1 MILHDITMVCGDTS
15 RARCYLQA
23 LTARNLNPAACIVLP
38 DEGKPLPGQNAK
50 GNAIP
55 SLQASWGTFYP
66 DLSVRSTCHEKNI
79 PVIQA
84 PENNINSDASI
95 SLLAKHSA
103 SVYIYAGFG
112 GVLLRKQ
119 VLRCGKPFLH
129 VHGGWLPDYKGSTTN
144 HYSLLQE
151 NFCGA
156 SAFFLTEE
164 IDSGDILWRKKF
176 PAPQNLKQI
185 DHGLDP
191 VFRSEVLC
199 DVIQYYTT
207 EKKWPQVQCENIKTP
222 PYFIMHPVLRHI
234 LLLRK

>member
-1 MILHDITMVCGDTS
+1 MILQDITMLCGDTS

-23 LTARNLNPAACIVLP
+23 LTNRNLNPAACIVLP
-38 DEGKPLPGQNAK
+38 DEGKPRPGQNTKK
-50 GNAIP
+50 GTST
-55 SLQASWGTFYP
+55 SLQASWGNFYP
-66 DLSVRSTCHEKNI
+66 NLSVFSTCHEKNI
-79 PVIQA
+79 PVVQA
-84 PENNINSDASI
+84 PENDINSDAVV
-95 SLLAKHSA
+95 SLLKQHSC
-103 SVYIYAGFG
+103 SIYIYAGFG

-119 VLRCGKPFLH
+119 VLRCGKHFLH
-129 VHGGWLPDYKGSTTN
+129 IHGGWLPDYKGSTTN

-176 PAPQNLKQI
+176 SAPKNLKQI

-199 DVIQYYTT
+199 DVIQYYAT
-207 EKKWPQVQCENIKTP
+207 EKKWPNPPCDNIKTL

-234 LLLRK
+234 LLLKK

>member
-144 HYSLLQE
+144 HYSY
-151 NFCGA
+151 A
-156 SAFFLTEE
+156 AF
-164 IDSGDILWRKKF
+164 
-176 PAPQNLKQI
+176 
-185 DHGLDP
+185 
-191 VFRSEVLC
+191 
-199 DVIQYYTT
+199 
-207 EKKWPQVQCENIKTP
+207 
-222 PYFIMHPVLRHI
+222 I
-234 LLLRK
+234 LLLFFQRSFKSPAGPKPRGITGGDVNRLAGPGVAPGSSLPVITIEGAKVHQ